1 MSQVNIRKLCSA
13 IEEQIS
19 VRALSLEMEI
29 VLEIFFEGP
38 QSVSEL
44 LSKIHASQ
52 ASFAIIARRL
62 LQQGVMVASQA
73 KEDRRRTIYSI
84 SPQCRKKIEE
94 CISLDRSAAS
104 AFPQLGQDN
113 LNAA

>member
-38 QSVSEL
+38 QSVTEL

-73 KEDRRRTIYSI
+73 KEDRRKTIYSI
-84 SPQCRKKIEE
+84 SPQCREKIEE
-94 CISLDRSAAS
+94 CISLDRNAVQAY
-104 AFPQLGQDN
+104 PLMGQDS